1 MRACRRGGA
10 SIGTSGYEVATTTHR
25 IGAEDYHIR
34 ALRDRQQYWDPSGE
48 AERAGIS
55 SASWPLFGLLW
66 PAGLALAEE
75 MSRFAIAGKS
85 ILEVGC
91 GLGLGS
97 LVLQRRGANVTAS
110 DHHPLAE
117 EFLRFN
123 AALNGLPPITFHKAP
138 WAGPNPDLGR
148 FDLVIGS
155 DLLYE
160 RGHPSELSA
169 FLACH
174 TESAAQVIMV
184 DPGRSRCGKF
194 SAEMSNEG
202 YTRTEHRM
210 HLPGA
215 DTPTPRGRIMSF
227 VRRGSE
233 RSAESLSPPA
243 AARRR

>member
-1 MRACRRGGA
+1 
-10 SIGTSGYEVATTTHR
+10 
-25 IGAEDYHIR
+25 
-34 ALRDRQQYWDPSGE
+34 
-48 AERAGIS
+48 
-55 SASWPLFGLLW
+55 
-66 PAGLALAEE
+66 
-75 MSRFAIAGKS
+75 MSRFAVAGKS

-91 GLGLGS
+91 GLGLCS
-97 LVLQRRGANVTAS
+97 LVLQRRGANITAS

-123 AALNGLPPITFHKAP
+123 TALNGLPPIAFQQAP

-160 RGHPSELSA
+160 RGHPAELSA

-194 SAEMSNEG
+194 SAEMSGEG
-202 YTRTEHRM
+202 YTRTEQPM
-210 HLPGA
+210 QLPGA
-215 DTPTPRGRIMSF
+215 DAPTSRGRLMSF
-227 VRRGSE
+227 VRRARSSE
-233 RSAESLSPPA
+233 IPEEAC
-243 AARRR
+243 